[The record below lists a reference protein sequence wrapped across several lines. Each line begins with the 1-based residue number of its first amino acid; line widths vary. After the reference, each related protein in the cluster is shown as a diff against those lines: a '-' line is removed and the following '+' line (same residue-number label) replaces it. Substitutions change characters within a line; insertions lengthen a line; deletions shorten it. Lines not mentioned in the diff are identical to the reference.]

1 MTRRLATMC
10 LMMMFSTGIGSPPF
24 QAQETG
30 AGRTTLKGLSAIY
43 VVVEQLSESARS
55 LGIEARSIQS
65 DVELR
70 LVQAG
75 MNVVPQ
81 EEGKQLP
88 GRPFLYIRITV
99 TKSAEAAYV
108 GVELDQDAQL
118 ERNNQRA
125 LSVATW
131 DTGTIS
137 AHPSDLLIREAV
149 KGDVDKFLNAWLSVN
164 SRK

>member
-1 MTRRLATMC
+1 MTRRLPTMC
-10 LMMMFSTGIGSPPF
+10 LVAMFLTGPGSPAF

-30 AGRTTLKGLSAIY
+30 AGRTTLKGLSAVY
-43 VVVEQLSESARS
+43 VVVEELAESAKA
-55 LGIEARSIQS
+55 LGLEARSIQT

-75 MNVVPQ
+75 MNVVPP
-81 EEGKQLP
+81 EEGKKLP

-149 KGDVDKFLNAWLSVN
+149 KADVDQFLKGWIAVN
-164 SRK
+164 PRK

>member
-1 MTRRLATMC
+1 MTRRLAMISLLTVFLIGVC
-10 LMMMFSTGIGSPPF
+10 FSAL
-24 QAQETG
+24 QAQEME
-30 AGRTTLKGLSAIY
+30 AGRPTLKGLGAVY
-43 VVVEQLSESARS
+43 VVVEQLSESARA
-55 LGIEARSIQS
+55 LGLEARSIQS
-65 DVELR
+65 DVELK

-75 MNVVPQ
+75 LNVVPQ
-81 EEGKQLP
+81 AEGQKLP

-137 AHPSDLLIREAV
+137 AHPSDLAIREAV
-149 KGDVDKFLNAWLSVN
+149 KSDVNRFLNAWLAVN
-164 SRK
+164 PQK